1 MDSTEAPAETGTF
14 HTTYDQERDASLT
27 CTIVEAVATLKDAEP
42 TDLEPLQT
50 AVDPDALEG
59 LVSSL
64 GRSASRD
71 GEGRTEFTFEGCH
84 VVVTSSGDVT
94 VRRQSRG
101 RRRAT
106 VSTEEEFGVALAQLI
121 REAEANGVAVD
132 GGWSCRD
139 GSTYPTWGIE
149 IYEVDESEHP

>member
-1 MDSTEAPAETGTF
+1 MDSTKDPAENGKC
-14 HTTYDQERDASLT
+14 HTTYDRARDGSLT
-27 CTIVEAVATLKDAEP
+27 YTIVEAVATVKDAEP

-50 AVDPDALEG
+50 AVDADALEG

-64 GRSASRD
+64 GRSASLD
-71 GEGRTEFTFEGCH
+71 GKWRTEFTFEGCH
-84 VVVTSSGDVT
+84 VEVTSSGDVT
-94 VRRQSRG
+94 VSPQSIG

-106 VSTEEEFGVALAQLI
+106 VSTEEEFEVALAQLV

-132 GGWSCRD
+132 GGWACRG

-149 IYEVDESEHP
+149 IYEVDESEQR